1 MKAPATKPFRADPR
15 ASQARAEDG
24 NLPTL
29 REPFSPCGSA
39 AAHELAPEWLGQIS
53 GRSGIP
59 GSGPGP
65 EHDTAAPGAK
75 VGARHAD
82 KNSSSACAGT
92 MLHSFIIGSRKARII
107 SIKFPFLQPHTH
119 AAAVLRNEF
128 NSGIFEGAL
137 HGLNSSRRHGFPRSA
152 FRDGNCPRFERS
164 S

>member
-1 MKAPATKPFRADPR
+1 VEAPATKPFRADFR

-65 EHDTAAPGAK
+65 EHDTQTAPVSQRSVRQCA
-75 VGARHAD
+75 VGHFPTPGRSQERAFHHLRLLPRTGVSLGM
-82 KNSSSACAGT
+82 SS
-92 MLHSFIIGSRKARII
+92 L
-107 SIKFPFLQPHTH
+107 L
-119 AAAVLRNEF
+119 
-128 NSGIFEGAL
+128 
-137 HGLNSSRRHGFPRSA
+137 
-152 FRDGNCPRFERS
+152 
-164 S
+164 